1 MRGTVNWAGTERIP
15 PYEPTIV
22 GLCVRAPTV
31 YPLEKMSSVTCETSL
46 DLAAKRIVVL
56 LLKGCLIYL
65 FLPCFLGFFYPPS
78 TSIIIYIALLIEV
91 T

>member
-1 MRGTVNWAGTERIP
+1 MIL
-15 PYEPTIV
+15 YI
-22 GLCVRAPTV
+22 V

-46 DLAAKRIVVL
+46 DLATKRIVVL

-65 FLPCFLGFFYPPS
+65 FLPYFLGFFHPPS
-78 TSIIIYIALLIEV
+78 TSITIYIALLIEV